1 MWTIKA
7 QTTSQGRHYL
17 AGIAVGVDNSS
28 GISESQVLVAADR
41 FAVIHP
47 NGTVITTP
55 FVIQGGQVFMNQAL
69 IGDAWIRNAMIE
81 NLNAS
86 KVTAGTMSAD
96 RIDADSFFAKV
107 ANIDRAY
114 IKAANIES
122 AQIGTLQL
130 RNGAVTAGNAV
141 AISLQFGAGSGTNSV
156 SIPFTLAD
164 SGHALINY
172 DYAARSSS
180 GTALVGGNVRLL
192 LDGTEISRTP
202 IISYTSD
209 ERENMKSGSAIRTG
223 LGAGA
228 HTLTLEFPRPNGGII
243 IVSGNLSLLSFV
255 R

>member
-1 MWTIKA
+1 
-7 QTTSQGRHYL
+7 
-17 AGIAVGVDNSS
+17 
-28 GISESQVLVAADR
+28 
-41 FAVIHP
+41 
-47 NGTVITTP
+47 
-55 FVIQGGQVFMNQAL
+55 
-69 IGDAWIRNAMIE
+69 
-81 NLNAS
+81 
-86 KVTAGTMSAD
+86 MSAD

-180 GTALVGGNVRLL
+180 AIAPVGRNVRLL
-192 LDGTEISRTP
+192 LDGAEIGRTP
-202 IISYTSD
+202 IDSYTSA
-209 ERENMKSGSAIRTG
+209 ESENTKSGSAIRTG
-223 LGAGA
+223 LGAGS
-228 HTLTLEFPRPNGGII
+228 HSLVLEFPRPSSGTIT
-243 IVSGNLSLLSFV
+243 VSGNLSLLSFV